1 MGGRA
6 DSPNYS
12 HEMCSDTF
20 CLLAISCKP
29 GYQNV
34 SKDLKQSTSR
44 RFMTLAFDYPAA
56 ALEAKIMEIN
66 GIRLY

>member
-1 MGGRA
+1 
-6 DSPNYS
+6 
-12 HEMCSDTF
+12 MCSDTF

-44 RFMTLAFDYPAA
+44 RFVTLEFDYPRRRA
-56 ALEAKIMEIN
+56 
-66 GIRLY
+66 